1 MRNRTK
7 TIVAACILAAGC
19 TPLHLYYKEGETV
32 AQMDRDETVCETTAL
47 RQVPADIRRRYIPPT
62 YQNYKVCHS
71 VGHCR
76 WHQRLISP
84 GRYESYDANLSL
96 RTRVTEQ
103 CMADKGY
110 VRTKIKRCDTATT
123 RATTLRATQVLPPVS
138 AQSCAI
144 RLKSGRWQIVTP
156 GTQ

>member
-1 MRNRTK
+1 MG
-7 TIVAACILAAGC
+7 AGAGAPAAG
-19 TPLHLYYKEGETV
+19 GG
-32 AQMDRDETVCETTAL
+32 RDGADSFRRWAPPGPRVVRSSPDLGRAAAPL
-47 RQVPADIRRRYIPPT
+47 RQVPADIRTRYIPPR

-71 VGHCR
+71 VGHCH

-84 GRYESYDANLSL
+84 GRYESYDANVSL

-123 RATTLRATQVLPPVS
+123 RATTLRATQVLPPVT